1 MAYDAIIIGAGH
13 NGLVAANYLAK
24 AGRKVLVFERRGIAG
39 GQLVTESFGD
49 GFSANSLHASAQ
61 LRPDIVRDLG
71 LNLPAASARS
81 PYVCLL
87 GDGRRL
93 TIDADPVR
101 ARDAIREFSAR
112 DAERWPEFVAFM
124 DRAAAFLDAAYR
136 TPMPRLPHFA
146 PVREGL
152 PLASL
157 LWKLRR
163 LGGRDMFRCVRAMSM
178 SAEEFTDNWFESD
191 ALRAAIA
198 ALAIHGV
205 TLGPMSAGTGFTLMH
220 NWLNRGGL
228 AHQPVAGGVGSI
240 TTALVDALKARGG
253 EVRTSVDVQSIIV
266 DRERATGVRL
276 ASGEEIPAPLILS
289 AADPRYTLLK
299 LVGAAELPP
308 EFVWQAQS
316 IKLRGCVAKVHVQTN
331 GQHGLPEGTLA
342 VAPSIRYLERA
353 YDAAKYGE
361 ISKEPYLEVTTS
373 SSTKE
378 CNVVSMH
385 FQFAPYALRN
395 TDRSAANSIVGQRAV
410 DTLDAHCPGF
420 KASVKR
426 MHVITPRDLESTY
439 GLSEGD
445 LNHGQLI
452 LDQIFFMRP
461 LPGWS
466 KHATPVD
473 GLFLC
478 GSGVHGGG
486 GISGASGRNA
496 AQAIIKDL
504 R

>member
-1 MAYDAIIIGAGH
+1 MAWDAIVIGAGH

-24 AGRKVLVFERRGIAG
+24 AGKKVLVFERRDIAG
-39 GQLVTESFGD
+39 GQLATESFGE
-49 GFSANSLHASAQ
+49 GFTADSLHASAQ

-71 LNLPAASARS
+71 LNLPAAPAPS
-81 PYVCLL
+81 PYTCLL
-87 GDGRRL
+87 GDGKRL
-93 TIDADPVR
+93 TIDADSAR
-101 ARDAIREFSAR
+101 AQAAIREFSAR
-112 DAERWPEFVAFM
+112 DAGRWPGFVAFM
-124 DRAAAFLDAAYR
+124 ERAAAFLDAAYR
-136 TPMPRLPHFA
+136 TPMPRLPRFA
-146 PVREGL
+146 PIREGL
-152 PLASL
+152 PLAGL

-163 LGGRDMFRCVRAMSM
+163 LGGRDMFRVVRAMSM
-178 SAEEFTDNWFESD
+178 SAEEFTGDWFESE
-191 ALRAAIA
+191 ALRAAVS

-228 AHQPVAGGVGSI
+228 AHRPVAGGIGTV
-240 TTALVDALKARGG
+240 TAALVAALKSRGG
-253 EVRTSVDVQSIIV
+253 EVRTASGVQSIIV
-266 DRERATGVRL
+266 ERQRAAGVRL
-276 ASGEEIPAPLILS
+276 ASGEEIAAPLVLS
-289 AADPRYTLLK
+289 AADPRRTFLE

-316 IKLRGCVAKVHVQTN
+316 IKLRGCVAKVHVETDGKN
-331 GQHGLPEGTLA
+331 GLPPGTLA

-353 YDAAKYGE
+353 YDAAKYGG
-361 ISKEPYLEVTTS
+361 ISAQPYLEVTS
-373 SSTKE
+373 KG
-378 CNVVSMH
+378 NIVSMH
-385 FQFAPYALRN
+385 FQFAPYTLRSM
-395 TDRSAANSIVGQRAV
+395 DWSAARDSVGQCAI

-420 KASVKR
+420 KASIR
-426 MHVITPRDLESTY
+426 RTHTITPRDLESTY

-473 GLFLC
+473 GLYLC
-478 GSGVHGGG
+478 GGGVHGGG

-496 AQAIIKDL
+496 AQVILKDS